1 MGVGWCVRRASL
13 LLNAGLSFSDKTI
26 VNIRLPRETK
36 HMLTKNTTKDIIG
49 DELGEAVGGDGGED
63 ETAAA
68 LTLGSGKSRSRSA
81 VRRVERMRSKASF
94 WQTEEAG
101 CLREL
106 EKIMER
112 RRTRGQMVLPIFY
125 DVDPKDVGKQT
136 VKDCNWEEMM
146 QSWRKSL
153 IEAANL
159 SGLVSTETDG

>member
-1 MGVGWCVRRASL
+1 
-13 LLNAGLSFSDKTI
+13 
-26 VNIRLPRETK
+26 
-36 HMLTKNTTKDIIG
+36 
-49 DELGEAVGGDGGED
+49 
-63 ETAAA
+63 
-68 LTLGSGKSRSRSA
+68 
-81 VRRVERMRSKASF
+81 MRSKASF

-112 RRTRGQMVLPIFY
+112 RRTRGQMVWPIFY

-153 IEAANL
+153 TEAANL
-159 SGLVSTETDG
+159 SGLVSAETDGYLREFVTKIVDEITRKLKSTCVDVATEQVELDSSMQEITNIELIVLGSHQSSASYFPLINFELKIPIFLIYPIDYKRG